1 MAVATNE
8 GMEFSVDIQSL
19 NEDYLSAL
27 TRLPD
32 NYTEEDKFALIN
44 LIEKFKVAMN
54 YLRINDHTKFWSV
67 LKIIIEK
74 EMVFRELVLEITSDP
89 NVNMKYEEQEI
100 KSIIWKFGVYN
111 NFRLVLLQE
120 ISNVITYLYEKAKL
134 FSHVNSSVARNVIE
148 KANKVG
154 NYYINQFKD
163 VMQTVIIEEDNFI
176 NNCVEILE
184 NSIQIGKESLKGQF
198 F

>member
-8 GMEFSVDIQSL
+8 GMDFSFDIQSL
-19 NEDYLSAL
+19 NNDYLSTLA
-27 TRLPD
+27 RLPD
-32 NYTEEDKFALIN
+32 NYLEEDKFALIN
-44 LIEKFKVAMN
+44 LVEKYKVAMN

-67 LKIIIEK
+67 LKAIIEK
-74 EMVFRELVLEITSDP
+74 EMVFRELVIIITSDP
-89 NVNMKYEEQEI
+89 NENMKYEEQEI

-120 ISNVITYLYEKAKL
+120 ISNLITDLYEKAKQFL
-134 FSHVNSSVARNVIE
+134 HVNSSVARNVIE

-154 NYYINQFKD
+154 NYYITQFKD
-163 VMQTVIIEEDNFI
+163 VKQSEIIQNDNFI
-176 NNCVEILE
+176 DNSVEILE
-184 NSIQIGKESLKGQF
+184 SSIQIGKESLKDKF